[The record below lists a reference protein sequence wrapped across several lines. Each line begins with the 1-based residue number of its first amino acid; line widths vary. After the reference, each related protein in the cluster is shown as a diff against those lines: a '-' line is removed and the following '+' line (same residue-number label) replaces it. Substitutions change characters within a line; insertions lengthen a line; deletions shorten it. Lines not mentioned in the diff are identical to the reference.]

1 MSSSNSI
8 HSMIKVINMKWN
20 VNTVFSIVACE
31 NELLFILSDSKQ
43 L

>member
-8 HSMIKVINMKWN
+8 RSMIKVINMKWN
-20 VNTVFSIVACE
+20 VNTVFSIIVCE